1 MELAIDNNISNQI
14 VNEQSQNS
22 FLQTALGKVVNIGL
36 DMGLRAIL
44 PNVIE
49 DQVINIK
56 DEILQNGFQS
66 GIKKAISSAIDLGKS
81 ALGMFTGKFDN
92 IEQART
98 VIKSGGLIDSVSDLL
113 DNGVSLAQKSGKI
126 SSSVASLI
134 RKGKNVI
141 LDTINSN
148 IESNFDNQIKSLEK
162 VSKYTSNWKEYYK
175 EKDFEGMEREYKK
188 VKTEMKNIMPMEN
201 TIKEAR
207 ILENLH
213 TLIKN
218 KGGDFNLTQEEV
230 ELANSLIAW

>member
-230 ELANSLIAW
+230 ELANSLIA